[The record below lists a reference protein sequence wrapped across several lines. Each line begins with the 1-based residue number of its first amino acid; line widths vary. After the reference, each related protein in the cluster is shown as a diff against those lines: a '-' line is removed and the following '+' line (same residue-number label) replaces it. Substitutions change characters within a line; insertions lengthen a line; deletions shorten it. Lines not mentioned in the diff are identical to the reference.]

1 MKSLLL
7 ILVMM
12 VFMVGFGYSAQPLR
26 KPFIQVKVD
35 GKPSKTGEVLSAK
48 PGQKFLVDV
57 EMEGGRRD
65 YCKFPDIYADITG
78 TGQILSRGKDGITY
92 QVDGKKSEWKL
103 IKEEFRFAADEF
115 LQVKSTDVQSTAEI
129 TVSNLKFSQSY
140 LKITIKASWQ
150 FSQNEHIKT
159 EENTAETT
167 LYFKI
172 AGESDVWYSSQ
183 NIQATGIKNELVHEK
198 LQEVQSACDSIELNF
213 YRLNFTAVQQS
224 IRNLQNSVNTLKSI
238 LDEVKANNPSYK
250 AKVIF
255 LGLPSDFPFT
265 DINELLPIKK
275 NWDNLETSLNNLKQQ
290 LAKLP
295 AQATKESKDEL
306 VKIIAIYVDWQYQ
319 LPENTFKIITRYI
332 PDLTAEKVQMP
343 GNIHFIAEEKT
354 VTNYPQTID
363 DFNAFLD
370 QRMLQLPDEIQKINT
385 TQTKLQ
391 AVRLF
396 DGMLRSYFSS
406 INWAEWQSTRGY

>member
-35 GKPSKTGEVLSAK
+35 GKPTKTGEVLSVK
-48 PGQKFLVDV
+48 PGQKLMVDV

-103 IKEEFRFAADEF
+103 IKEEIRFAADEF
-115 LQVKSTDVQSTAEI
+115 LQVKPTDNQSISEVI
-129 TVSNLKFSQSY
+129 VSNQKFSQSY
-140 LKITIKASWQ
+140 LKITVKASWQ
-150 FSQNEHIKT
+150 FAKNEHIRT
-159 EENTAETT
+159 EENNAETT

-172 AGESDVWYSSQ
+172 AGESDVWFSTQ
-183 NIQATGIKNELVHEK
+183 NIKATGIKNELVHEK

-238 LDEVKANNPSYK
+238 LDEVKTSNPSYK

-255 LGLPSDFPFT
+255 IGLPSDHPFS
-265 DINELLPIKK
+265 DISALLAIKN
-275 NWDNLETSLNNLKQQ
+275 NWDNLGTSLNDQKQQ

-295 AQATKESKDEL
+295 AQANKESKDEL
-306 VKIIAIYVDWQYQ
+306 VKIIAVYVDWQYQ
-319 LPENTFKIITRYI
+319 LPQNTFKIISRYI
-332 PDLTAEKVQMP
+332 PELTAEKVQMP

-363 DFNAFLD
+363 DLNAFLD
-370 QRMLQLPDEIQKINT
+370 QRILELPDEIQKINT
-385 TQTKLQ
+385 TQTRLQ

-406 INWAEWQSTRGY
+406 INWAEWQSTRGF